1 LIFHYEIIKVKKKIK
16 SIVSVKLNFEII
28 ITVTVIFA
36 LFSANS
42 AFAET
47 TYTINIA
54 RYGLENLNN
63 AHEDFSLPFET
74 TQADNA
80 IIKAPEAMAVH
91 K

>member
-1 LIFHYEIIKVKKKIK
+1 MFYTKFVLY
-16 SIVSVKLNFEII
+16 
-28 ITVTVIFA
+28 
-36 LFSANS
+36 SAESTIS
-42 AFAET
+42 A
-47 TYTINIA
+47 INNTA